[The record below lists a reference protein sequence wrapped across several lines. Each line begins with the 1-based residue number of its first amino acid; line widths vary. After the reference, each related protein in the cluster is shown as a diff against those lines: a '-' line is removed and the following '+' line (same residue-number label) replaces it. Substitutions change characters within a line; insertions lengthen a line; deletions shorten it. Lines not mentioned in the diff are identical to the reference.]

1 MRKNCQ
7 DLNASSSLLSGV
19 LPGTGLNKAQCIAET
34 FTFEVLYWAQVAGSV
49 EVEGTEHNVQQ
60 EEDCSCLCFS
70 IHESV
75 IKVNWLQMKLSK
87 ISQIK
92 TCLTSNKT
100 VGSHYF

>member
-49 EVEGTEHNVQQ
+49 EVEGTKHNVQQ
-60 EEDCSCLCFS
+60 EEGGFRLFTSLFLNTG
-70 IHESV
+70 V
-75 IKVNWLQMKLSK
+75 
-87 ISQIK
+87 
-92 TCLTSNKT
+92 SNK
-100 VGSHYF
+100 S